1 MLVLRH
7 GHPGGKKKQY
17 CLDLDTPV
25 KPEYDMVGCLD
36 LDYRVKPD
44 NDNKKSCLT
53 WIIGSSRSMTIRK
66 GVLPGLSGQAR

>member
-17 CLDLDTPV
+17 YLDLYTPV
-25 KPEYDMVGCLD
+25 KPEYDDKEGLID

-44 NDNKKSCLT
+44 NDSGE
-53 WIIGSSRSMTIRK
+53 W
-66 GVLPGLSGQAR
+66 GLSGQAR